1 MYITVLWICVG
12 LAAAVFAV
20 MLYSIAAF
28 RQPPGPHLAPYRHS
42 KLVEVLWAIVPIVIL
57 VGMAAPAVKALVWID
72 PAGLPAPCRS
82 AAPTGGAADVK
93 ECFP

>member
-1 MYITVLWICVG
+1 MYVTVLWICAG

-28 RQPPGPHLAPYRHS
+28 RQPPGTRLAQYRHS

-57 VGMAAPAVKALVWID
+57 VGMAAPAVKTLVGLD
-72 PAGLPAPCRS
+72 PAGPS
-82 AAPTGGAADVK
+82 AACRPAGSSGGSDVK

>member
-1 MYITVLWICVG
+1 MYLTLLWICFG

-28 RQPPGPHLAPYRHS
+28 QQPPDTSPAKQRHS
-42 KLVEVLWAIVPIVIL
+42 KLLEVLWAIVPIVIL
-57 VGMAAPAVKALVWID
+57 VGMAVPAVKALVWTD
-72 PAGLPAPCRS
+72 PAAPSTACRS
-82 AAPTGGAADVK
+82 ATAPAGPDVK

>member
-1 MYITVLWICVG
+1 VYITVLWICVG
-12 LAAAVFAV
+12 LATAVFAV

-28 RQPPGPHLAPYRHS
+28 RQPPDPRLAHYRHS

-72 PAGLPAPCRS
+72 PAGVSTSCRP
-82 AAPTGGAADVK
+82 AAPTGGGTDVK

>member
-1 MYITVLWICVG
+1 VYVTVLWICVG

-20 MLYSIAAF
+20 MLYSIVAF
-28 RQPPGPHLAPYRHS
+28 RQPPDARLAQYRHS

-72 PAGLPAPCRS
+72 PSSPSAPCRS
-82 AAPTGGAADVK
+82 AAPAGGPDVK

>member
-1 MYITVLWICVG
+1 VYVTVLWICVG

-28 RQPPGPHLAPYRHS
+28 RQPPGPRLAQYRHS

-72 PAGLPAPCRS
+72 PAGASAPCQP
-82 AAPTGGAADVK
+82 AAAAGGGTDVK

>member
-1 MYITVLWICVG
+1 MYVTVLWICAG

-28 RQPPGPHLAPYRHS
+28 HQPPGAHPAKYRHS

-57 VGMAAPAVKALVWID
+57 VSMAAPAVKALVWID
-72 PAGLPAPCRS
+72 PSSPSAPCRL
-82 AAPTGGAADVK
+82 AAPADGPDVK